1 MALCFHRVRQVRP
14 DEALFPE
21 MSCPEAEIDALIDLL
36 LEAGDRD
43 RRWLTIAFDD
53 GYRDAAE
60 YLRARAQRYPEVEWL
75 FFVCPRKVERRAGF
89 VWDLAERSGKGAAAD
104 IGLCRELV
112 GLPNVALGNHTN
124 GHHRASSLTVETLRR
139 EYNDSARDFERL
151 FGSQRH
157 FAFPFGTPGR
167 DVSEEAVEL
176 AREAAPLAVL
186 WSTEARGFDPV
197 DRRPGAVLPR
207 FAADGTWG
215 FRATALRI
223 ARRARCDKR

>member
-1 MALCFHRVRQVRP
+1 
-14 DEALFPE
+14 
-21 MSCPEAEIDALIDLL
+21 MSCPEGEIDALIELL
-36 LEAGDRD
+36 LDAGDRD

-60 YLRARAQRYPEVEWL
+60 YLRARARRYPEVEWL
-75 FFVCPRKVERRAGF
+75 FFVCPRKVELRAGF
-89 VWDLAERSGKGAAAD
+89 VWDLAERRGQPGLVD
-104 IGLCRELV
+104 IEVCHELA
-112 GLPNVALGNHTN
+112 GLPNVAMGNHTN

-151 FGSQRH
+151 FGPQRH

-176 AREAAPLAVL
+176 AREAAPNAVL
-186 WSTEARGFDPV
+186 WSTEARGFDPQE
-197 DRRPGAVLPR
+197 RGPGAVLPR
-207 FAADGTWG
+207 FAAKGTWG

-223 ARRARCDKR
+223 ARRVRWDQR